1 MIMGRRIALQ
11 HRYGGHGMWKVF
23 LVDDEEI
30 ILKQIEQT
38 VPWMDNGF
46 EVVGMDTDPGK
57 AVGRILELKPD
68 VVISDLKMPQLD
80 GHTFMRTVREAGL
93 DVEFVMLSAYGT
105 FEDARTFFQQEGFD
119 YLLKPLQ
126 IQEVQ
131 LVLEK
136 LAGKLAQKRPFAA
149 VTGAN
154 GTDNLNELNGVNDS
168 DPINPAFQKLIQYV
182 RDHFTEKYTLSQL
195 SKKFGLSAGYICNL
209 FAQCYNTTLTRFV
222 TKVRME
228 HAVELMKDKNFSLK
242 NVATECGYT
251 DYFYFN
257 KVFRGYYGV
266 APSQYNGEKVT

>member
-1 MIMGRRIALQ
+1 
-11 HRYGGHGMWKVF
+11 MWKVF

-46 EVVGMDTDPGK
+46 EVVGMDTNPDK
-57 AVGRILELKPD
+57 AVARILELKPD
-68 VVISDLKMPQLD
+68 VVFSDLRMPQLD
-80 GHTFMRTVREAGL
+80 GHSFMRTIREAGL

-119 YLLKPLQ
+119 YLLKPMQ

-136 LAGKLAQKRPFAA
+136 LAGKLAQKRPFKA
-149 VTGAN
+149 VTGEN
-154 GTDNLNELNGVNDS
+154 DENDS
-168 DPINPAFQKLIQYV
+168 YSINPAFLKLIQYV
-182 RDHFTEKYTLSQL
+182 RDRFTEKHTLSQL

-228 HAVELMKDKNFSLK
+228 HAVLLMKDKSYSLK
-242 NVATECGYT
+242 NVAIECGYT

-266 APSQYNGEKVT
+266 APSQYTDDGSHKWKVI

>member
-1 MIMGRRIALQ
+1 
-11 HRYGGHGMWKVF
+11 MWKVF

-46 EVVGMDTDPGK
+46 EVVGMDTNPDK
-57 AVGRILELKPD
+57 AVSRILELKPD
-68 VVISDLKMPQLD
+68 VVISDLRMPKLD
-80 GHTFMRTVREAGL
+80 GHTFMRTLKEAGL

-105 FEDARTFFQQEGFD
+105 FEDARTFFQQDGFD

-136 LAGKLAQKRPFAA
+136 LAGKLAKKKPFEA
-149 VTGAN
+149 
-154 GTDNLNELNGVNDS
+154 EIGVNDGS
-168 DPINPAFQKLIQYV
+168 AVNPAFSELIQYV
-182 RDHFTEKYTLSQL
+182 RSHFAEKFTLALL

-209 FAQCYNTTLTRFV
+209 FAKCYNTTLTGFV

-228 HAVELMKDKNFSLK
+228 HAVELMKDKSYSLK
-242 NVATECGYT
+242 NVAIECGYI

-266 APSQYNGEKVT
+266 APSQYVGGD